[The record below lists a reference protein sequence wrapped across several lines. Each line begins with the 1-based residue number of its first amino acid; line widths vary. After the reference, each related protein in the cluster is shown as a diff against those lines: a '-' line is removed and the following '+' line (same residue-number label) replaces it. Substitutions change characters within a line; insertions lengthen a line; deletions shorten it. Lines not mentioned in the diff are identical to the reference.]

1 MKLRLPH
8 KLQAALI
15 ATLASAA
22 LTTLSTGAAAY
33 AATVSSPTADNLAG
47 WFVHDTENDTWTYSG
62 NYSANEPVTL
72 GSSFSFTD
80 ASGAKLGFNV
90 GARGTYTFAFTV
102 DLSKLVVESD
112 QILLTAGAGANASN
126 YDTGIGMDTSRKLTE
141 SWNGTVAFSGT
152 KFNALGN
159 SGLVTIVHTAGEG
172 GGYLYAVSADGV
184 TQIQGKNGWSTLKGN
199 YTINDFIMSNA
210 LKDAIV
216 TFGVWQAN
224 GTWNNEATLKQAAL
238 ALNEVP
244 PPVVWAGTAD
254 NHTWAPTG
262 VWANGATF
270 ANGGNVKFENTDA
283 YKTVLVASDVTA
295 KKVDVNADYT
305 FVLDGGNLTAA
316 VLAIGGDAT
325 GLTIDSGD
333 GTTGTLKVN
342 SAISAAGKTITVNN
356 GAVLRAMAT
365 GSSFTLAG
373 NGTYALADGVYD
385 KDNGVTIGS
394 NWTGTVLVTNT
405 DASKNYQVNDVQLTN
420 GTQSTLELSGFK
432 GWLANDRWKKEVGTN
447 IKLTDY
453 VNGDTTRY
461 AWVSE
466 AYGQSGE
473 TMILTGKWSGTGTYN
488 AAGTNGGTRYM
499 HYNFKGDITEW
510 TGAFLKTSQSTV
522 RTNLTFS
529 ENAKNVNIRID
540 GSGNFG
546 VIVDTDATF
555 SKAVT
560 ADTFT
565 VNENKTATLSAEVT
579 VGGLAGAGNIAS
591 TGVDNEAYTSTITL
605 NGTGSYEFGGAITG
619 THLLNKTGSGTQTIN
634 GPVTTDRLAT
644 SAGTTIFNGKVT
656 VTTKGYTSDNLD
668 RLAPTGSG
676 TVYFNDGL
684 VYEGSNT
691 YAIVTA
697 NSATVHFGG
706 ETVLTHHIGQ
716 ASGTHIVVDA
726 GGSLTTTQMAN
737 SPSNLTSNGTVTV
750 EDGATLTVNGVM
762 WTTNLTNNG
771 GTIATTGELRVAT
784 LSGSGDITVGADFCY
799 DQNGHLSNKNG
810 SYAGDITARSLQ
822 KYGSGKLTLSGVN
835 AFTNA
840 TTLSAGTLEVAQVG
854 SLGGQGVTTGAN
866 TSLIFNTAADGIY
879 GGSITGT
886 GSVTKSGEGNLVLTG
901 ANSYT
906 GATAVNG
913 GSLSLLGQNA
923 LGGNISV
930 AENATLK
937 LTASGTPVTT
947 GTLTLA
953 ANSHLEISGIN
964 GTRARSGSSI
974 TVASAAG
981 GITLNGVAPT
991 LSGAYTGNV
1000 ALSTDGKSLVVS
1012 DVTQT
1017 GSIYHLYILTGQ
1029 SNSLGAVKDSPL
1041 SQGMLDAYR
1050 ATGVKMYN
1058 ANITTYNSKDNM
1070 RHAEDNPAWVQLAPQ
1085 KPEYSGTYQG
1095 EAWRSLCMGPEYGF
1109 AYMMQK
1115 NGWFTM
1121 AGHENTDGLGIVLA
1135 SLDGGGN
1142 QYWDKSSS
1150 SGYTYE
1156 DIVQSVKNALV
1167 AAKDGG
1173 YDAVSLDGL
1182 MYLQGES
1189 NDGPGANAAAARY
1202 AAFLGNLR
1210 SDLETWMAE
1219 QNITGI
1225 DLVFSNNTVT
1235 GEPHLGN
1242 NTRVTTAN
1250 NLYNAAVS
1258 NGMVNADM
1266 NGRGHVLTN
1275 DLAVT
1280 NCDNMSVH
1288 YTGDSQLTIGARYAY
1303 AFAVQN
1309 GIDVGAVRGQEYSNV
1324 TLDQAKA
1331 WWMEK
1336 VPGETDIAK
1345 WDISSSVSS
1354 ANTIAE
1360 GQTLRVG
1367 GLLIEDVYHNGATG
1381 MGQGSVTINGGN
1393 LSLGTGGIELT
1404 GADLAIG
1411 SAVDVRESQT
1421 WKTGDHTL
1429 TTSGTIA
1436 IAEGKL
1442 LTIDEAASFNFTD
1455 FSGTGSLAIG
1465 SGATVGMSSAAFDT
1479 KEHHVGYSDGDNGYM
1494 EGYVVLS
1501 TLTGENSVITLG
1513 DNLSGAD
1520 ALAGGTFD
1528 TIDVEGGTGVS
1539 LVVNMGGESSTVYYV
1554 RKGTVTYDA
1563 GEKFGKATEL
1573 LLNTVAGEQSPAVLN
1588 LSSSLQGG
1596 LTVLSEG
1603 NGGTISIGTGVE
1615 LAESSLQ
1622 TGSASVT
1629 LTGSGTFVMN
1639 EKSGDVSWPL
1649 PTGVSLAQ
1657 GETGWTGIVRISGG
1671 NFKANNL
1678 DALANGLYSTIELN
1692 GVSGWTGHSADTLGL
1707 NLLLTD
1713 KEVGT
1718 SAWKFNA
1725 GSSSANTYDSA
1736 PGITYTGKLSGTGT
1750 LEKVDG
1756 YSENFTFAGDISD
1769 WTGKFI
1775 QNSSGTRVSRLTFK
1789 GGASTIKID
1798 TENKTTNSKIGI
1810 AVGDGSTAFNAT
1822 FTEQSNLQGV
1832 DELRVRDKATA
1843 EFQGTVNASGT
1854 AYLEGSAAV
1863 TNSGTMTLNSLT
1875 MATGSTF
1882 TNTGSLTLNGTITFG
1897 SAGIANNGVDAAVT
1911 LNSGS
1916 IFNLTNLQATE
1927 DGVYTLFTTN
1937 SVSHVDLSGYHFT
1950 AANIAGVEGKD
1961 SMAWVFGK
1969 DGTVTG
1975 RIARDLV
1982 WAGTSGNNTW
1992 TTDPD
1997 KQNWNEPGA
2006 AAFKQGDKSTFSG
2019 AAGDA
2024 TTAVLGEDITTSQMI
2039 LGVEGGAANL
2049 TVQNGEGNHYSLQVD
2064 DLVLNANSSL
2074 TIKGDAT
2081 NKSYIAKVS
2090 TYAAGSSL
2098 SIENTEAHYSGGEKT
2113 IKGNLTIGDGAVFYV
2128 ETAAD
2133 SLDYNASNTITVN
2146 QGGELALG
2154 AHRWTINTGNKIV
2167 LNGGTITGAGQGSNG
2182 ALDFNQAA
2190 TVAVNADSE
2199 ISAAIR
2205 LRANPTMNV
2214 AENATLTVSGT
2225 ISGNNTITKDGA
2237 GTMKLDAA
2245 TGASQSFNTL
2255 GAKSGTVEI
2264 AGTVNLTGSLDLSSS
2279 GSYTGSAVIDG
2290 TGQLTAN
2297 NVWMR
2302 SASHLSLEEGG
2313 KLLTKNITIT
2323 GGEGGAEVSTT
2334 SDNQAYDTNQASF
2347 TIRNADVT
2355 VRSAITGNTIANL
2368 LQESTLQTGQ
2378 NVTLSHAGNTLTS
2391 TTVTGNTLTV
2401 GADMQLGDV
2410 ALTGGNLAVNAEAT
2424 VDSLTATQN
2433 ATLTVAGRLKIA
2445 ENGSVQVTDA
2455 TLNLAGSGIIDLS
2468 AMHLDG
2474 TSYYVK
2480 VAGSGETPNG
2490 FSVTDGSVQ
2499 FVTLSGAGQVQ
2510 ADGNVQLLYRS
2521 SAGELNETTGKVEFS
2536 GEPDYATF
2544 TITTGSESLA
2554 EIKNLSKA
2562 GGETVQLQHIE
2573 LHGGSTLNVDEE
2585 TMNTSLLNPV
2595 SGGTRGIVNIA
2606 GNSVVTTDGTAKN
2619 ISLTGSGVY
2628 ALKDNSWNL
2637 PDSLATEGDDHWK
2650 GIVRVSNVTTKVS
2663 VTKQINGIM
2672 DTTPEGRVELMNV
2685 TAGYLGDD
2693 SSASAKSATVKAGII
2708 LTGSANDG
2716 TGTGFA
2722 ITDGFS
2728 GNDQTFTGSVSG
2740 HGDLVEKFN
2749 PSGSGIAG
2757 NQGYIF
2763 QGDISGW
2770 DGSFKFETSKG
2781 VKTVTYS
2788 GNAWQVAS
2796 GISQTSTNTHTLDVH
2811 YAAQHEGGMQVTGNV
2826 ERATSVTNALNLH
2839 VDEDA
2844 TFTGEVKNA
2853 SSFTVAEGKT
2863 ATLQGEGKDR
2873 QLGNVTMED
2882 NASLNIMNIAD
2893 AAKLSVGDVTIGA
2906 GATMGV
2912 YTNGTATE
2920 ANEGKVTIASSYT
2933 LSAGNLA
2940 KLNSDLEMAHGS
2952 RLDVSQAQVGSVES
2966 DLRGLIMGSSVTI
2979 QGASYEDGHLVTG
2992 TGVTLVYT
3000 DDQGVQHDAMADV
3013 DGYLRDYFSTPGNQY
3028 YVLFD
3033 SVEKLYLNGATEPSG
3048 EIAFNGWD
3056 KPFTDAN
3063 TLFNNVNQNTYAVVY
3078 SFNGTN
3084 VGTLAICMVPEP
3096 TTGTLSLLALA
3107 ALAARRR
3114 RRS

>member
-1 MKLRLPH
+1 MKLRINA
-8 KLQAALI
+8 KLRAAII
-15 ATLASAA
+15 AAVSAV
-22 LTTLSTGAAAY
+22 GF
-33 AATVSSPTADNLAG
+33 TVSSATAADVTLANVMNKQTDAIIWG
-47 WFVHDTENDTWTYSG
+47 ENGLDLTSVTASCTTAGVRSGSSYTQSIRAIDINIGSNPSNNYTYTLKFTTGTLAQTVTLSSINVDFVTFNGNNQGHNQGAPDYNKINCTWTLTETDG
-62 NYSANEPVTL
+62 GTL
-72 GSSFSFTD
+72 QNVVLPDNGVATKTD
-80 ASGAKLGFNV
+80 AAYTHNQD
-90 GARGTYTFAFTV
+90 GTYTPAGFTGATTNIDFDDITLKDNTTYTLTLAV
-102 DLSKLVVESD
+102 SK
-112 QILLTAGAGANASN
+112 AGGANGFFV
-126 YDTGIGMDTSRKLTE
+126 GIGNIALINTPAVQIST
-141 SWNGTVAFSGT
+141 WNGTAEHSTWGDTASWSGT
-152 KFNALGN
+152 PFVDGGAAVFDGNA
-159 SGLVTIVHTAGEG
+159 TIKTA
-172 GGYLYAVSADGV
+172 
-184 TQIQGKNGWSTLKGN
+184 
-199 YTINDFIMSNA
+199 
-210 LKDAIV
+210 
-216 TFGVWQAN
+216 
-224 GTWNNEATLKQAAL
+224 
-238 ALNEVP
+238 
-244 PPVVWAGTAD
+244 
-254 NHTWAPTG
+254 
-262 VWANGATF
+262 
-270 ANGGNVKFENTDA
+270 
-283 YKTVLVASDVTA
+283 TVDTDVTA
-295 KKVDVNADYT
+295 DSVTVSGAAHT
-305 FVLDGGNLTAA
+305 FELAGGNLT
-316 VLAIGGDAT
+316 T
-325 GLTIDSGD
+325 GKLTVGD
-333 GTTGTLKVN
+333 GGSLELTGEGTVAA
-342 SAISAAGKTITVNN
+342 SAIDASGKTITVNN
-356 GAVLRAMAT
+356 GAVLQATAT

-373 NGTYALADGVYD
+373 NGTYALADGVYT
-385 KDNGVTIGS
+385 KDNGVTFDAG
-394 NWTGTVLVTNT
+394 WVGTVLVTNT
-405 DASKNYQVNDVQLTN
+405 NVNQNNQVNDVQLTN
-420 GTQSTLELSGFK
+420 GNQSTLELSGFK
-432 GWLANDRWKKEVGTN
+432 GWLANNRWKAEVSTN

-453 VNGDTTRY
+453 VNGNTTRY

-466 AYGQSGE
+466 AYSQSGD
-473 TMILTGKWSGTGTYN
+473 TMTLTGKWSGTGTYN

-510 TGAFLKTSQSTV
+510 TGAFLKTSQNTV

-529 ENAKNVNIRID
+529 ENAKNVNIRIE
-540 GSGNFG
+540 GTGNFG

-565 VNENKTATLSAEVT
+565 VNENKTATLNANTT

-591 TGVDNEAYTSTITL
+591 TGGGTAQYTGSITL
-605 NGTGSYEFGGAITG
+605 NGTGTYEFGGAITG
-619 THLLNKTGSGTQTIN
+619 AHLLNKTGNGTQTIN
-634 GPVTTDRLAT
+634 GPVTVDRFT
-644 SAGTTIFNGKVT
+644 ISAGTTTFNGLVT
-656 VTTKGYTSDNLD
+656 GTATGYSGND
-668 RLAPTGSG
+668 RRMSITGG
-676 TVYFNDGL
+676 TVYFNDGFAYSGSEDYAL
-684 VYEGSNT
+684 VTSGAST
-691 YAIVTA
+691 
-697 NSATVHFGG
+697 TVHFGG
-706 ETVLTHHIGQ
+706 ETVLTKRIGQ
-716 ASGTHIVVDA
+716 ASGAIVVDQGA
-726 GGSLTTTQMAN
+726 SLTTTQMAN
-737 SPSNLTSNGTVTV
+737 STSNLTGNGAVTV
-750 EDGATLTVNGVM
+750 EADATLTVNGAM

-771 GTIATTGELRVAT
+771 GTIATTGELRVST

-854 SLGGQGVTTGAN
+854 SLGGQGVTNNA
-866 TSLIFNTAADGIY
+866 SLIFNTAADGIY

-886 GSVTKSGEGNLVLTG
+886 GSVTKSGEGSLVLTG
-901 ANSYT
+901 SNSYS

-913 GSLSLLGQNA
+913 GSLALLGQNA

-1000 ALSTDGKSLVVS
+1000 ALSDDGKSLVVS

-1017 GSIYHLYILTGQ
+1017 GNIYHLYILTGQ

-1050 ATGVKMYN
+1050 AAGVKMYN
-1058 ANITTYNSKDNM
+1058 ANITSYNSKDNM

-1150 SGYTYE
+1150 TGYTYE

-1189 NDGPGANAAAARY
+1189 NSSPGATNAAPLY

-1219 QNITGI
+1219 QEITGI

-1242 NTRVTTAN
+1242 ATRVTTAN

-1258 NGMVNADM
+1258 SGMVNADM

-1280 NCDNMSVH
+1280 NCDTMNVH

-1354 ANTIAE
+1354 ADTIAE

-1404 GADLAIG
+1404 GADLTIG

-1429 TTSGTIA
+1429 TTGGTIA
-1436 IAEGKL
+1436 IADGKL

-1465 SGATVGMSSAAFDT
+1465 SGATVGMSSAAFET
-1479 KEHHVGYSDGDNGYM
+1479 KEHHVGYSDVDNGYM

-1501 TLTGENSVITLG
+1501 TLTGENSDISLG
-1513 DNLSGAD
+1513 ENLTGAD

-1528 TIDVEGGTGVS
+1528 TMNVEGGTGVS
-1539 LVVNMGGESSTVYYV
+1539 LVVNMGGETSTVYYV

-1563 GEKFGKATEL
+1563 GEKFDKATEL
-1573 LLNTVAGEQSPAVLN
+1573 LLNTAAGEQSPAVLN
-1588 LSSSLQGG
+1588 LSSSLQDG

-1603 NGGTISIGTGVE
+1603 NGGTISIGSDVV

-1622 TGSASVT
+1622 TVSAGVT

-1671 NFKANNL
+1671 NFKANDL
-1678 DALANGLYSTIELN
+1678 DALANGSYSTIELN
-1692 GVSGWTGHSADTLGL
+1692 GVSGWTSHSNGTLAL

-1713 KEVGT
+1713 KEDGT

-1725 GSSSANTYDSA
+1725 GSSSANAYDTA
-1736 PGITYTGKLSGTGT
+1736 PCITYTGKLSGTGT

-1756 YSENFTFAGDISD
+1756 YSESFTFAGDISD

-1775 QNSSGTRVSRLTFK
+1775 QNSSGSRVSRLTFK

-1810 AVGDGSTAFNAT
+1810 AVGDGSTAFSAT

-1875 MATGSTF
+1875 MATGATF
-1882 TNTGSLTLNGTITFG
+1882 TNTGSLTLNGTVTFG
-1897 SAGIANNGVDAAVT
+1897 SAGIANNGEDAAVT

-1916 IFNLTNLQATE
+1916 IFNLSQLQATE

-1937 SVSHVDLSGYHFT
+1937 SVSYVDLSGYHFT

-2039 LGVEGGAANL
+2039 LGVDDVPATL

-2074 TIKGDAT
+2074 TIKGDAD

-2133 SLDYNASNTITVN
+2133 SLDYGTSNTITVN

-2154 AHRWTINTGNKIV
+2154 AHRWTIGARNSIV

-2214 AENATLTVSGT
+2214 AENAKLTVSGT
-2225 ISGNNTITKDGA
+2225 IAGNNNTITKDGA
-2237 GTMKLDAA
+2237 GTMKLAAA

-2264 AGTVNLTGSLDLSSS
+2264 AGTANLTGGLDLSGD
-2279 GSYTGSAVIDG
+2279 GSYSGTAVIGG

-2302 SASHLSLEEGG
+2302 SASHLYLEDGG
-2313 KLLTKNITIT
+2313 QLLTKNITIT
-2323 GGEGGAEVSTT
+2323 GGDGGAEVSTT
-2334 SDNQAYDTNQASF
+2334 SNNQAYDTNQASF
-2347 TIRNADVT
+2347 TIHNADVT
-2355 VRSAITGNTIANL
+2355 VRNAITGNTIANL
-2368 LQESTLQTGQ
+2368 LQDSTLQTGQ

-2401 GADMQLGDV
+2401 GADMLLGDV

-2433 ATLTVAGRLKIA
+2433 ATLTVDGRLKIA

-2510 ADGNVQLLYRS
+2510 ADGSVQLLYKS
-2521 SAGELNETTGKVEFS
+2521 SAGELEETTGKVVFS

-2544 TITTGSESLA
+2544 TINTGSESLA

-2573 LHGGSTLNVDEE
+2573 LHGGSTLNVDEA
-2585 TMNTSLLNPV
+2585 MNTSLLNPV

-2619 ISLTGSGVY
+2619 ISVTGSGVY
-2628 ALKDNSWNL
+2628 YLSDNMSTM
-2637 PDSLATEGDDHWK
+2637 PDELASGSNGWTGTVRLGSTTANTKINEETLVNGTYSTLEMNGFNGWFDNDHWNGNRNLNIK
-2650 GIVRVSNVTTKVS
+2650 FTDLVVDDATKYAWTCGAYIS
-2663 VTKQINGIM
+2663 QGTEK
-2672 DTTPEGRVELMNV
+2672 ELELSG
-2685 TAGYLGDD
+2685 TLSG
-2693 SSASAKSATVKAGII
+2693 
-2708 LTGSANDG
+2708 DG
-2716 TGTGFA
+2716 TFNRTG
-2722 ITDGFS
+2722 
-2728 GNDQTFTGSVSG
+2728 GNIM
-2740 HGDLVEKFN
+2740 HY
-2749 PSGSGIAG
+2749 A
-2757 NQGYIF
+2757 
-2763 QGDISGW
+2763 
-2770 DGSFKFETSKG
+2770 
-2781 VKTVTYS
+2781 YS
-2788 GNAWQVAS
+2788 GNISEWTGKFLMTGGGRTNLTFKDSATDVKVAIEQQ
-2796 GISQTSTNTHTLDVH
+2796 GNGTL
-2811 YAAQHEGGMQVTGNV
+2811 NV
-2826 ERATSVTNALNLH
+2826 NVQNE
-2839 VDEDA
+2839 A
-2844 TFTGEVKNA
+2844 TFSNDIKGV
-2853 SSFTVAEGKT
+2853 SSFTVAATKA

-2882 NASLNIMNIAD
+2882 NASLNIMNIAE
-2893 AAKLSVGDVTIGA
+2893 AAKLSVGDVTLGA
-2906 GATMGV
+2906 GAIMGV
-2912 YTNGTATE
+2912 YNGESVQIDTDH
-2920 ANEGKVTIASSYT
+2920 EGKLTIQTGKVLTAGSGAT
-2933 LSAGNLA
+2933 LNAN
-2940 KLNSDLEMAHGS
+2940 LEMEGGS
-2952 RLDVSQAQVGSVES
+2952 HLSVAEG
-2966 DLRGLIMGSSVTI
+2966 GLNMGST
-2979 QGASYEDGHLVTG
+2979 
-2992 TGVTLVYT
+2992 VTLNQGMNLDSWT
-3000 DDQGVQHDAMADV
+3000 GGLELDQ
-3013 DGYLRDYFSTPGNQY
+3013 R
-3028 YVLFD
+3028 YVLFTGVD
-3033 SVEKLYLNGATEPSG
+3033 GLDLGYGMHTG
-3048 EIAFNGWD
+3048 EIGKGDWMEAGLYFTNVTNTEEVTYLLYYGGAATPEAAAESGAVMSLQSNGS
-3056 KPFTDAN
+3056 
-3063 TLFNNVNQNTYAVVY
+3063 NVGMVYIYAVA
-3078 SFNGTN
+3078 T
-3084 VGTLAICMVPEP
+3084 PEP
-3096 TTGTLSLLALA
+3096 TTGTLSLLALC

-3114 RRS
+3114 RK